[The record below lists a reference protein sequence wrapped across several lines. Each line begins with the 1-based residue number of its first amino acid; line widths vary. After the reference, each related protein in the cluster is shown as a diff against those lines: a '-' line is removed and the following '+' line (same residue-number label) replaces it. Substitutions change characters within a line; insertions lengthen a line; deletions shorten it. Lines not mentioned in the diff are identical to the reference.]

1 LDLIKKINYFKNNLS
16 YIDLHLHSSNSDG
29 SDTPEELVRKSIF
42 NNMKLISINDHD
54 NILKKDEY
62 EKIAFEC
69 TFLKIINGIETSASL
84 IYDNIK
90 FSVHILGYKIID
102 YGKALNLVND
112 LKNFRKRRNLK
123 ILNKMKEYFFNNN
136 INYNFDEIENNWDFY
151 KVSRIHFAQV
161 VVDAKIEK
169 NLKKA
174 FKKYFT
180 RGNIFYFEKEGFTF
194 EETLFKL
201 KECFSKVFIAHPFI
215 SLPEILLKDKKNLK
229 FFLDKLIEKGI
240 DGIEAF
246 YPEYKRHEE
255 KFLLDYCCQRRIPF
269 SCGSDYHGKFKPYVE
284 IGKISKNL
292 NENYLMEIFD
302 YFNKI

>member
-1 LDLIKKINYFKNNLS
+1 MDLLKKLNISKNNLS

-29 SDTPEELVRKSIF
+29 SDTPEELVQKCVC
-42 NNMKLISINDHD
+42 NNLRLVSINDHD
-54 NILKKDEY
+54 NILSENDYKKLIN
-62 EKIAFEC
+62 KFSI
-69 TFLKIINGIETSASL
+69 KIINGIETSASL
-84 IYDNIK
+84 FHNNIK
-90 FSVHILGYKIID
+90 FSIHILGYKVID
-102 YGKALNLVND
+102 YDKAFKLIDD

-123 ILNKMKEYFFNNN
+123 ILIKMKDYFHKNN
-136 INYNFDEIENNWDFY
+136 INYNFDEIEERWNFY
-151 KVSRIHFAQV
+151 KVSRIHFAQI

-194 EETLFKL
+194 EETIFKL

-215 SLPEILLKDKKNLK
+215 SLPQDLIKDKKYLK
-229 FFLDKLIEKGI
+229 VFFDKLVEKGI
-240 DGIEAF
+240 DGIESF
-246 YPEYKRHEE
+246 YPEFKNHEE
-255 KFLLDYCCQRRIPF
+255 KFLINYCTVRKIPF

-292 NENYLMEIFD
+292 NDEYLKEILNYFE
-302 YFNKI
+302 KI